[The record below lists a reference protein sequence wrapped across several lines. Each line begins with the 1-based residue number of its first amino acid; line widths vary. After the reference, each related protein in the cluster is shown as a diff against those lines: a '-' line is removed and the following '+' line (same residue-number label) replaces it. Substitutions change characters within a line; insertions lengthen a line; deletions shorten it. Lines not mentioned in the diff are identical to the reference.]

1 MSFRRNYPYTRGCTL
16 LSFDAVTID
25 FYKPEGDCLRRVE
38 PFKDAVFITAL
49 EVKTILDELHA
60 VQKQLVRAD
69 FMFRLLKQYEQ
80 RGFDPNLILDLMKQV
95 ASHLFPLNIKAAP
108 HDTRLQ
114 FRQIKNSDDHTIL
127 FGYVEEPKTKLR
139 KVNYP
144 TLKGRGLFR
153 EEQEQLVD

>member
-1 MSFRRNYPYTRGCTL
+1 MSFRKCARGCVL

-25 FYKPEGDCLRRVE
+25 FYKPEGDSLRRVQ
-38 PFKDAVFITAL
+38 PFKEAVFMTAL

-60 VQKQLVRAD
+60 VQKQLGRAD

-80 RGFDPNLILDLMKQV
+80 RGFDPNLILDLMQQV

-114 FRQIKNSDDHTIL
+114 FKQIKNIDDRTIL
-127 FGYVEEPKTKLR
+127 FGHVEEPKTKVR
-139 KVNYP
+139 KFKFSGCPSILTFV
-144 TLKGRGLFR
+144 
-153 EEQEQLVD
+153 

>member
-1 MSFRRNYPYTRGCTL
+1 MSFRRNYPYTRGCEL
-16 LSFDAVTID
+16 LSFDAGTID
-25 FYKPEGDCLRRVE
+25 FYKPEGDYLRRVE

-80 RGFDPNLILDLMKQV
+80 RGFDPNLILDLMQQV
-95 ASHLFPLNIKAAP
+95 ASHVFPLNIKAAP

-114 FRQIKNSDDHTIL
+114 FRQIKNIDNRTIL
-127 FGYVEEPKTKLR
+127 FGHVEEPKSKVR
-139 KVNYP
+139 KMKFSGCPSILTFV
-144 TLKGRGLFR
+144 
-153 EEQEQLVD
+153 